1 MHRLLREC
9 LIYSSLINKKQSLFV
24 SVGSRGAGRNAVLLK
39 NLKEATQYNR
49 ELKPQMKGKILCHSV
64 SSKWTWCNRST
75 QNKNCIDSYAF
86 IFASMTH
93 LYEKSCEQILFFF
106 TSTDSSSLDIL
117 VEIYYHGSEGIQ
129 QPTLPAKEDMQSLSQ
144 KQLDTMISLCHCSN
158 NEWQPVTEKYAESR
172 IIRVCTSHER
182 WRE

>member
-1 MHRLLREC
+1 
-9 LIYSSLINKKQSLFV
+9 
-24 SVGSRGAGRNAVLLK
+24 
-39 NLKEATQYNR
+39 
-49 ELKPQMKGKILCHSV
+49 
-64 SSKWTWCNRST
+64 
-75 QNKNCIDSYAF
+75 
-86 IFASMTH
+86 MTH

-144 KQLDTMISLCHCSN
+144 KQLDTMISLCHCSL
-158 NEWQPVTEKYAESR
+158 VTEKYAESR

-182 WRE
+182 

>member
-1 MHRLLREC
+1 MQC
-9 LIYSSLINKKQSLFV
+9 CSKIWKKQRNTTENLNLRWKAKYFVTLWVANEHDVTDQHKITSALIVTHLF
-24 SVGSRGAGRNAVLLK
+24 LHPWPIYMK
-39 NLKEATQYNR
+39 N
-49 ELKPQMKGKILCHSV
+49 HV
-64 SSKWTWCNRST
+64 NRS
-75 QNKNCIDSYAF
+75 F
-86 IFASMTH
+86 
-93 LYEKSCEQILFFF
+93 FFF

-158 NEWQPVTEKYAESR
+158 NEWQLVTEKYAESR

>member
-1 MHRLLREC
+1 
-9 LIYSSLINKKQSLFV
+9 
-24 SVGSRGAGRNAVLLK
+24 
-39 NLKEATQYNR
+39 
-49 ELKPQMKGKILCHSV
+49 
-64 SSKWTWCNRST
+64 
-75 QNKNCIDSYAF
+75 
-86 IFASMTH
+86 MTH

-158 NEWQPVTEKYAESR
+158 NEWQLVTEKYAESR

-182 WRE
+182 